1 MFVLIVI
8 YLTLFIL
15 HRKNISD
22 IPNPVKTIGEISGT
36 EILVGKGLRKIKNI
50 VSFYVDNEM
59 FVTNKFSSPVFN
71 KKKYNGETKYE
82 VIYDKN
88 NPNRNIVVTD
98 DIFIALRN
106 VMYVIIAFYI
116 VVITLSINIG

>member
-1 MFVLIVI
+1 MFILIAI

-15 HRKNISD
+15 HRRNISK
-22 IPNPVKTIGEISGT
+22 ISNPVKTIGEINGI
-36 EILVGKGLRKIKNI
+36 EIFVGKGLKKTKNV

-59 FVTNKFSSPVFN
+59 FVTDKFSSLVFS
-71 KKKYNGETKYE
+71 KKKYQGEIKYE

-98 DIFIALRN
+98 DIFTILRSI
-106 VMYVIIAFYI
+106 MYVIIAFYI
-116 VVITLSINIG
+116 VVITLSINIV